1 MRIVL
6 DANVYVSS
14 LLTQHGNAKK
24 IIDLFEEKKFELLV
38 SEPILEELKRVL
50 GYPHIAKIHK
60 KNAQDIEEYIE
71 SLRESSNVVNPQK
84 RLQVSAD
91 ESDNRYIECALEGK
105 ADILVTGDKK
115 HLLPIK
121 EYQGI
126 HILSPAVFLLIIQVE
141 ET

>member
-24 IIDLFEEKKFELLV
+24 IIDLFGEKEFELFV
-38 SEPILEELKRVL
+38 SEPILEEVKRVL
-50 GYPHIAKIHK
+50 GYPHITKIHK

-71 SLRESSNVVNPQK
+71 TLRESSNVVSPQK
-84 RLQVSAD
+84 RLQVSSD

-121 EYQGI
+121 RYQGI
-126 HILSPAVFLLIIQVE
+126 QILSPASFLILIQMG